1 MVGNAIEGDTLMDD
15 RRRLYRWLPALE
27 LPVLPKGL
35 QRCRQTQTSGFT
47 QQSIALGSGDRKSK
61 DLQTFDLG
69 LDEHPMEMRVTIG
82 HSIDMTLNMPLESFL
97 SDTRRL

>member
-1 MVGNAIEGDTLMDD
+1 MATCFGAARSAEGVTEMH
-15 RRRLYRWLPALE
+15 
-27 LPVLPKGL
+27 
-35 QRCRQTQTSGFT
+35 RQTQTSGFT

-82 HSIDMTLNMPLESFL
+82 HRIDMTLNMPLESFL
-97 SDTRRL
+97 SDTLRL